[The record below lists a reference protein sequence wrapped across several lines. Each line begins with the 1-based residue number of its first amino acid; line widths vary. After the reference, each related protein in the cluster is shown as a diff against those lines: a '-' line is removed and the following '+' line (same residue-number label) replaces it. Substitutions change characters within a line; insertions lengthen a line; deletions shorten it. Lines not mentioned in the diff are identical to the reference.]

1 MRLVL
6 AADSTYGNTRRVA
19 EAIADGWP
27 SESRD
32 PPTPIWDLDARR
44 LDSEALLVVGAPTHA
59 HGVDSATWTALERIP
74 SDRFRDLRVATF
86 DTRYDRSRWLTGSAA
101 HDLEK
106 ALIARG
112 ARSVTPPES
121 FFVVERDGPLESG
134 ELERARAWGA
144 RLYEIASVPTRPLAV
159 VGNLA

>member
-19 EAIADGWP
+19 EAIADGWSVGP
-27 SESRD
+27 HD
-32 PPTPIWDLDARR
+32 PPTPIRDLDARR

-59 HGVDSATWTALERIP
+59 HGVAPTTWTALERIP
-74 SDRFRDLRVATF
+74 SDRFHDLRVATF

-106 ALIARG
+106 ALVARG
-112 ARSVTPPES
+112 ARSVAPPES
-121 FFVVERDGPLESG
+121 FFVVGRDGPLESG

-144 RLYEIASVPTRPLAV
+144 RLREIVSAPTRPLLVA
-159 VGNLA
+159 GNRV